1 MPHLARQSSLLV
13 ASLLVAS
20 LSLPPSAHAAESGYA
35 LPLDLAVEA
44 ASEAVRIC
52 ESAGYQVSVAVLDA
66 AGQATV
72 QLKGDN
78 STPHTSDTAYR
89 KAYSVVTF
97 GRNYNWDTSAQV
109 AAMLSKN
116 PVLYSAV
123 ITLPNV
129 TPLPGAVAIKVKG
142 KHIGAIGVSGAPGGD
157 KDEACAQAGI
167 QKISDRLPH

>member
-1 MPHLARQSSLLV
+1 M
-13 ASLLVAS
+13 
-20 LSLPPSAHAAESGYA
+20 ETGYA
-35 LPLDLAVEA
+35 LPLNLAVEA
-44 ASEAVRIC
+44 ASEAVRAC
-52 ESAGYQVSVAVLDA
+52 ESAGYHVAVAVLDV

-142 KHIGAIGVSGAPGGD
+142 NHVGAIGVSGAPGGD

-167 QKISDRLPH
+167 QKISDRLPR